1 MKPIPASMRAY
12 MERILAKTDNEDL
25 KKLFN
30 NAFVNTWATTIQE
43 TEDDAFVITGDIPAM
58 WLRDSS
64 AQVKNYLAIM
74 PGDPEIQGTIRKVI
88 ARQMHSI
95 LMDPYANA
103 FNFEANGQGHTNDL
117 TEMSPWVWER
127 KYEVDSLCYPV
138 HLCYEYWKISGA
150 EDIFT
155 QECHDA
161 FALIIKTWKT
171 EQHHESSPYLFS
183 RLKYRRDCD
192 TLHNRGKGNPVSY
205 TGMTWSGFRPSD
217 DACTYGYLVPS
228 NMFAVV
234 ILREMAEMA
243 RHAWQDEALSADA
256 MLLAAVIDGG
266 IRDHAI
272 INTKDFGLVYAYE
285 VDGRGNF
292 VLMDDANVPSLL
304 SAPYL
309 GYCKKDDP
317 IYQNTRRL
325 LLSKTNPFYFEGK
338 KAKGIGSPHT
348 PKDHVW
354 HIALAMQGLTSQD
367 REEKKMLLD
376 MIMSTH
382 ADLWYMHEGFHVDDP
397 GDFSRPWFAWANTL
411 CSEFFID
418 CINEG
423 II

>member
-1 MKPIPASMRAY
+1 MKTIPAAMRAY
-12 MERILAKTDNEDL
+12 MDRVLEKTQNEDL

-30 NAFVNTWATTIQE
+30 NTFVNTWTTTIQE

-64 AQVKNYLAIM
+64 AQVKNYLALM
-74 PGDPEIQGTIRKVI
+74 PECPEIQGTIRKVI

-103 FNFEANGQGHTNDL
+103 FNFEANGKGHVNDL

-138 HLCYEYWKISGA
+138 HLAYAYWKISGA

-155 QECHDA
+155 QECRDA
-161 FALIIKTWKT
+161 FALIINTWKT
-171 EQHHESSPYLFS
+171 EQHHENSPYRFT
-183 RLKYRRDCD
+183 RLKYRRYCD
-192 TLHNRGKGNPVSY
+192 TLHNDGKGAPVSY

-217 DACTYGYLVPS
+217 DACTYGYLVPA

-243 RHAWQDEALSADA
+243 RHAWQDEALCADA
-256 MLLAAVIDGG
+256 LDLAAVIDAG
-266 IRDHAI
+266 IREHAI
-272 INTKDFGLVYAYE
+272 INTEEFGPVYAYE
-285 VDGRGNF
+285 VDGNGNYL
-292 VLMDDANVPSLL
+292 LMDDANVPSLM

-309 GYCKKDDP
+309 GYCSTEDP
-317 IYQNTRRL
+317 IYQNTRKM
-325 LLSKTNPFYFEGK
+325 LLSKTNPFYFEGA

-348 PKDHVW
+348 PENHIW
-354 HIALAMQGLTSQD
+354 HIALAMQGLTS
-367 REEKKMLLD
+367 RCPEEKKMLLD

-382 ADLWYMHEGFHVDDP
+382 ADLWFMHEGFHVDDP
-397 GDFSRPWFAWANTL
+397 AVFSREWFAWANTI

-418 CINEG
+418 CIQNG
-423 II
+423 LA

>member
-1 MKPIPASMRAY
+1 
-12 MERILAKTDNEDL
+12 
-25 KKLFN
+25 
-30 NAFVNTWATTIQE
+30 
-43 TEDDAFVITGDIPAM
+43 
-58 WLRDSS
+58 
-64 AQVKNYLAIM
+64 
-74 PGDPEIQGTIRKVI
+74 
-88 ARQMHSI
+88 
-95 LMDPYANA
+95 
-103 FNFEANGQGHTNDL
+103 
-117 TEMSPWVWER
+117 
-127 KYEVDSLCYPV
+127 
-138 HLCYEYWKISGA
+138 
-150 EDIFT
+150 
-155 QECHDA
+155 
-161 FALIIKTWKT
+161 
-171 EQHHESSPYLFS
+171 
-183 RLKYRRDCD
+183 
-192 TLHNRGKGNPVSY
+192 
-205 TGMTWSGFRPSD
+205 
-217 DACTYGYLVPS
+217 
-228 NMFAVV
+228 MFAVV